1 MCPEIKPDK
10 GEKEK
15 EEVFTF
21 TYPASDAKKLK
32 KGHPEK
38 QRLNFSATFVYTR
51 YFHFYFF
58 LLFCSGTGQ
67 PFLIAAFCWQR

>member
-21 TYPASDAKKLK
+21 TYPASDAKKTEEGPPGK
-32 KGHPEK
+32 
-38 QRLNFSATFVYTR
+38 TT
-51 YFHFYFF
+51 
-58 LLFCSGTGQ
+58 T
-67 PFLIAAFCWQR
+67 